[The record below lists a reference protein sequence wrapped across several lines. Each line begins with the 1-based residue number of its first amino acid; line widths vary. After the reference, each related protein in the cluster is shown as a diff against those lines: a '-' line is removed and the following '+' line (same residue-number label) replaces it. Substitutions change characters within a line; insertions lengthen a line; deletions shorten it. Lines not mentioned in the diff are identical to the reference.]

1 MVQTS
6 LVHRLQ
12 EPGPK
17 RLLALD
23 GGGIRGLITLGYLAR
38 IEEMLGRRYGKSDL
52 VLADY
57 FDLIGGTSTGA
68 IIATLL
74 ALGFPVAKILELYR
88 SVGRDAFQPQKY
100 WLGPIGRLLK
110 ARFQEAPLENLL
122 KKFLGDRTLSSP
134 DLRTGLMIVA
144 KRADT
149 GSVWALVNLPGQKF
163 YEMNKDLR
171 LWEVVRSST
180 AAPTYFN
187 PQQIADVGQGEK
199 AVFVDGGVSMHNN
212 PALQLLLVA
221 TLEGYGLRWP
231 LGEENLL
238 LCSVGTG
245 SFFRLPKRE
254 ELAGYNNLRWAGLLI
269 SQLMHDA
276 SELNQTILQWLSTSP
291 NARPIDLQIGSLSGD
306 RPGAATLLHYLR
318 YDIPLLKESLAA
330 VGLDYEEKRVR
341 ELWEMSDVR
350 NQADLERIGASAA
363 AVSVSE
369 QHFPVVFDRR
379 SAFARDLRP

>member
-1 MVQTS
+1 MTQTT
-6 LVHRLQ
+6 LEGRLR

-23 GGGIRGLITLGYLAR
+23 GGGIRGLITLGYLGR
-38 IEEMLGRRYGKSDL
+38 IEEMLRRRYGKSDL

-74 ALGFPVAKILELYR
+74 ALGFPTGEILELYR
-88 SVGRDAFQPQKY
+88 SVGHDAFQPQKY
-100 WLGPIGRLLK
+100 WLGPVGRLLK
-110 ARFQEAPLENLL
+110 ARFQAAPLENLL

-134 DLRTGLMIVA
+134 DLRVGLMIVA

-149 GSVWALVNLPGQKF
+149 GSVWSLVNIPEQRF
-163 YEMNKDLR
+163 YAMNKDLR

-187 PQQIADVGQGEK
+187 PQQIADVGEGEK

-212 PALQLLLVA
+212 PALQLLFVA
-221 TLEGYGLRWP
+221 TLEGFGLRWP
-231 LGEENLL
+231 LGENNLL

-245 SFFRLPKRE
+245 SFFKLPRRE
-254 ELAGYNNLRWAGLLI
+254 DLAGYNNLRWAGLLI
-269 SQLMHDA
+269 SQLMNDA
-276 SELNQTILQWLSTSP
+276 SELNQTVLQWLSSSP
-291 NARPIDLQIGSLSGD
+291 NARTIDLQIGSLSGD

-318 YDIPLLKESLAA
+318 YDIPLLKQSLAN
-330 VGLDYEEKRVR
+330 VGLDYEETRVR

-350 NQADLERIGASAA
+350 NQADLERIGSSAASAA
-363 AVSVSE
+363 VAE
-369 QHFPVVFDRR
+369 EHFPAAFDRR
-379 SAFARDLRP
+379 PS